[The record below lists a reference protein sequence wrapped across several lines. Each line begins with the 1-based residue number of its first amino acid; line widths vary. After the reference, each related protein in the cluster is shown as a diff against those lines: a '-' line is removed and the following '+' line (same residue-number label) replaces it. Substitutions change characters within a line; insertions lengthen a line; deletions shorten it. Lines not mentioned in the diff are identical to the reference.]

1 MIRIERVTLPPGL
14 RAVARRDE
22 NGNLVVYV
30 SAELNSRQQRAAVL
44 EAVRASRRAGW
55 RAALPIWIGLA
66 AGLRFWLRRLQSAIR
81 TQPAAWATG
90 AGAVVVGALVGGLL
104 LGVPGAH
111 SPLAQGGAPGGGTS
125 TGQAGSGGS
134 GGTHG
139 HGRNHVRPISVVPS
153 GSASG
158 QPGPGSRSPG
168 PGRSSPAPGHSH
180 TGSSSPPPGHS
191 SSPSPHPSKSSSSP
205 SPSVPP
211 SSSSPAP
218 TRSSKPTPSKTPKP
232 SPKPSKSKHCIIIL
246 GIKVCISL

>member
-1 MIRIERVTLPPGL
+1 MIRIERVTLPAGL

-66 AGLRFWLRRLQSAIR
+66 AGLRFFLRRLQSAIR
-81 TQPAAWATG
+81 NQPAAWATG
-90 AGAVVVGALVGGLL
+90 TGAVVVGALVAGLL

-111 SPLAQGGAPGGGTS
+111 SPLAQGGTPGATP
-125 TGQAGSGGS
+125 TGQGSSSAGG
-134 GGTHG
+134 HE
-139 HGRNHVRPISVVPS
+139 HGRNHFRPISVVPS
-153 GSASG
+153 GSAPG

-180 TGSSSPPPGHS
+180 SAPASSSPPGHS
-191 SSPSPHPSKSSSSP
+191 STPSPHPSKSSP

-218 TRSSKPTPSKTPKP
+218 TRSSKPSPTPTP
-232 SPKPSKSKHCIIIL
+232 SPKPSRSRHCVIIL

>member
-1 MIRIERVTLPPGL
+1 MIRIERVTLPSGL

-30 SAELNSRQQRAAVL
+30 SAELSSRQQRAAVL

-55 RAALPIWIGLA
+55 RAALPIWIGFA

-90 AGAVVVGALVGGLL
+90 TGAVVVGALVAGLL

-111 SPLAQGGAPGGGTS
+111 SPLAQGGTPGATP
-125 TGQAGSGGS
+125 TGQGSSSAGSR
-134 GGTHG
+134 G
-139 HGRNHVRPISVVPS
+139 HGRNHVRPISVIPS
-153 GSASG
+153 GSAPG
-158 QPGPGSRSPG
+158 QPGPGSSSPG
-168 PGRSSPAPGHSH
+168 AGSSSSAPGHSRSA
-180 TGSSSPPPGHS
+180 SSSPPPGHS
-191 SSPSPHPSKSSSSP
+191 SSPSPHPSKSSSSS

-218 TRSSKPTPSKTPKP
+218 TKSSKPTGSTTPKP
-232 SPKPSKSKHCIIIL
+232 SPKPSKSEHCIIIL

>member
-1 MIRIERVTLPPGL
+1 VIRIERVTLPPGL

-22 NGNLVVYV
+22 NGHLVVYV
-30 SAELNSRQQRAAVL
+30 SAELSSRQQRAAVL

-81 TQPAAWATG
+81 TQPAAWGTG
-90 AGAVVVGALVGGLL
+90 AGAIVVGALVAGLL

-111 SPLAQGGAPGGGTS
+111 SPLAQGGTPGATP
-125 TGQAGSGGS
+125 TGQGSGS
-134 GGTHG
+134 AGGHG

-153 GSASG
+153 GSAPG
-158 QPGPGSRSPG
+158 QPKPGSSSPGPGS
-168 PGRSSPAPGHSH
+168 SSPAPGHSH
-180 TGSSSPPPGHS
+180 SASSSPPPGHS
-191 SSPSPHPSKSSSSP
+191 SSPSPHPSQSSS

-218 TRSSKPTPSKTPKP
+218 TRSSKPTTSKTPAP